1 MVFVFISA
9 IRRGRPTKYSYL
21 SRSSKSFTSQYDLIT
36 LLTQLERGSRASIT
50 AAPSSPT
57 LESTPCHK
65 IWTLFSAAL
74 KWTKHVPMFSNL
86 DICEQYAMLR
96 CCWGDLFILVAAQ
109 YDLQIDSVALSYEIE
124 TCAGMC
130 NERKL
135 RLKQT
140 LASFHECLLRLR
152 GLEEA
157 EYACLK
163 VMVLFSS
170 GWYWKG
176 CDFNPLRPKLLK
188 TTFLPF
194 QLRWHFASLMT
205 ICHLPFFGEHFYS
218 IGAIQSVGAFHQIE
232 INSNKVIWKNLN
244 KNHWIST
251 HQINHLYF
259 ITNTT

>member
-1 MVFVFISA
+1 MTPLFHALCSRISVFISA

-36 LLTQLERGSRASIT
+36 LLTQLERSTRASIT

-57 LESTPCHK
+57 LESSPCHK
-65 IWTLFSAAL
+65 VWTLFSAAL
-74 KWTKHVPMFSNL
+74 VWAKHVPMFSNL
-86 DICEQYAMLR
+86 DICEKYAMLR
-96 CCWGDLFILVAAQ
+96 CCWSDLFILIAAQ
-109 YDLQIDSVALSYEIE
+109 YDLQIDSVALAYEIE

-140 LASFHECLLRLR
+140 LANFHECLLRLR

-170 GWYWKG
+170 GEY
-176 CDFNPLRPKLLK
+176 R
-188 TTFLPF
+188 
-194 QLRWHFASLMT
+194 
-205 ICHLPFFGEHFYS
+205 IY
-218 IGAIQSVGAFHQIE
+218 
-232 INSNKVIWKNLN
+232 
-244 KNHWIST
+244 
-251 HQINHLYF
+251 
-259 ITNTT
+259 